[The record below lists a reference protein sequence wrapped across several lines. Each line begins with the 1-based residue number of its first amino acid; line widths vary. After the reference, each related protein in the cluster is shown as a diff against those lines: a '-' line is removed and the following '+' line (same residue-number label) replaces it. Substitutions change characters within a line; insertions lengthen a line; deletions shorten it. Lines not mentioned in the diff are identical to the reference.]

1 MRRQGMAGSAYYL
14 YFDVVAPSWYSWVV
28 VLGVST
34 TALLPALCFRVLLR
48 TLAPADHMIAQEVH
62 TTPPPPCLNSPQRKE
77 ARPLSHALTSDKYNF
92 LTARLCGLMVRRWR
106 LIGYF
111 HILYS
116 PRVSALFLGQ
126 TTVD

>member
-62 TTPPPPCLNSPQRKE
+62 TTPPLRVS
-77 ARPLSHALTSDKYNF
+77 
-92 LTARLCGLMVRRWR
+92 TARSERKLDHCLT
-106 LIGYF
+106 L
-111 HILYS
+111 
-116 PRVSALFLGQ
+116 
-126 TTVD
+126 